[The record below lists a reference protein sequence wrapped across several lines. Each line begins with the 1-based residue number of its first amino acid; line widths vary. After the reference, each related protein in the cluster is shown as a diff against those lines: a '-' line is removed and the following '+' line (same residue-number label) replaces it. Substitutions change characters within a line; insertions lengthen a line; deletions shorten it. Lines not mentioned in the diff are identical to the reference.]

1 MMDESSNPHELSDDE
16 FDALEEILT
25 SDAVPEE
32 CMNLEMLDGY
42 LAGVVLSPVP
52 LTPAEWMPTV
62 WSAHEEPSFASGG
75 GMQRAIRLV
84 LRYYN
89 ELVTTVG
96 DPDGWEPFCY
106 AGSAADELAVG
117 EEWIEGF
124 LQGLE
129 LWPTDWTNRVPHH
142 DAEAVTETLQA
153 LIRPWESADEEVP
166 DQTRLEWL
174 ADARDAVVEI
184 RGRWIALELPQAGP
198 VPTDPTTATRE
209 AAGRNDVCPCGSG
222 KKFKKCCG
230 ANV

>member
-1 MMDESSNPHELSDDE
+1 MTDETSNPHELSDDE

-25 SDAVPEE
+25 SDAVPED

-42 LAGVVLSPVP
+42 LAAIIASPRP
-52 LTPAEWMPTV
+52 LEPAEWMPAV
-62 WSAHEEPSFASGG
+62 WSAHEEASFASGA

-89 ELVTTVG
+89 ELVTTIG
-96 DPDGWEPFCY
+96 APEGWEPFCY
-106 AGSAADELAVG
+106 AGSSADDLAVG

-129 LWPTDWTNRVPHH
+129 LWPTDWADLVPHH

-153 LIRPWESADEEVP
+153 LIKPWESADEEVP
-166 DQTRLEWL
+166 DNVRLEWL
-174 ADARDAVVEI
+174 ADARDAVADF
-184 RGRWIALELPQAGP
+184 RSRWFDLELPQPEP
-198 VPTDPTTATRE
+198 VPTDAAPLQRE
-209 AAGRNDVCPCGSG
+209 AAGRNEACPCGSG

-230 ANV
+230 ASA

>member
-1 MMDESSNPHELSDDE
+1 MTEETPNPHELSDDE

-25 SDAVPEE
+25 SEAVPEE

-42 LAGVVLSPVP
+42 LAGIIVSPQP
-52 LTPAEWMPTV
+52 IEPALWMPAV

-89 ELVTTVG
+89 ELTTTVG

-106 AGSAADELAVG
+106 AGSGADDLAVG
-117 EEWIEGF
+117 EEWVEGF

-129 LWPTDWTNRVPHH
+129 LWPADWAAQVPHH
-142 DAEAVTETLQA
+142 DAEAVTEALQA
-153 LIRPWESADEEVP
+153 MIRPWESADDEVP
-166 DQTRLEWL
+166 DSTRLEWL
-174 ADARDAVVEI
+174 ADARDTVVEI
-184 RGRWIALELPQAGP
+184 RGRWIDLELPLAEP
-198 VPTDPTTATRE
+198 VPVEVAAVAKE
-209 AAGRNDVCPCGSG
+209 AAGRNEACPCGSG

-230 ANV
+230 ARD